1 MKKASTLKIAGKLRE
16 LTAYAAVRE
25 NVTRW
30 SSTYQMISRFLK
42 IHTQLSGVMELLSL
56 LPNHLEVDHLIRAH
70 ESLKKFNSVT
80 IMLQR
85 DGMSFV
91 ESREIFDLF
100 LTDYPDFANYLADDA
115 LIVENQPFEKALM
128 QIAHGQ
134 QISEVEEALV
144 APFLK
149 DDSEDQ
155 KPEEVIDE
163 GASNDD
169 GGAAGSEPYSEALQR
184 KLKRQ
189 RTQLHFEKPKVYINL
204 DVLPGTSVNCE
215 RLFSTAKFILS
226 DTRKR
231 TSPTLFEALLLLKV
245 NRSFWNVFMVGK
257 AMGSISEAAGDG
269 GIDEDDSK
277 LDMDSDC
284 NA

>member
-1 MKKASTLKIAGKLRE
+1 MKKASTLKIAGQLRE
-16 LTAYAAVRE
+16 LTSYATVRE
-25 NVTRW
+25 DVTRW

-42 IHTQLSGVMELLSL
+42 IHTQLSGVAELLSL

-70 ESLKKFNSVT
+70 ESLEKFNGIT
-80 IMLQR
+80 LMLQR

-100 LTDYPDFANYLADDA
+100 LADYPDFANYLADGA
-115 LIVENQPFEKALM
+115 RIVENQPFEKALM
-128 QIAHGQ
+128 QLARGQ
-134 QISEVEEALV
+134 QLSEAQEALV

-149 DDSEDQ
+149 DHTEDN

-163 GASNDD
+163 GAPND
-169 GGAAGSEPYSEALQR
+169 GEAGSESYSETLQR

-189 RTQLHFEKPKVYINL
+189 RMELHVEKPKVYISL

-215 RLFSTAKFILS
+215 RLFSLAKFILL

-231 TSPTLFEALLLLKV
+231 TSPKLFEALILLKV

-257 AMGSISEAAGDG
+257 AMGRISKAAGNG
-269 GIDEDDSK
+269 GIDEDDSQ
-277 LDMDSDC
+277 LDVDSDC